1 MRSHF
6 SEDSSSWLT
15 EMSNLVQSVIE
26 VTYDFDVTLI
36 SNQVMALH
44 IILGIISILV
54 IKQAVSHR
62 HASGLPKLYYY
73 KSKCTHCFVCGSE
86 DHRKPVY
93 IKIKK
98 GVAQQRHDTTN
109 KNKSSKNICC
119 VCLMKSKTV
128 HKCCGRNSGCY
139 CS

>member
-36 SNQVMALH
+36 SNQVMALD

-62 HASGLPKLYYY
+62 NASGFEQTLPKRNFQMPKLYYY
-73 KSKCTHCFVCGSE
+73 KIKMYSVLFV
-86 DHRKPVY
+86 DL
-93 IKIKK
+93 KI
-98 GVAQQRHDTTN
+98 TESLST
-109 KNKSSKNICC
+109 
-119 VCLMKSKTV
+119 
-128 HKCCGRNSGCY
+128 
-139 CS
+139 